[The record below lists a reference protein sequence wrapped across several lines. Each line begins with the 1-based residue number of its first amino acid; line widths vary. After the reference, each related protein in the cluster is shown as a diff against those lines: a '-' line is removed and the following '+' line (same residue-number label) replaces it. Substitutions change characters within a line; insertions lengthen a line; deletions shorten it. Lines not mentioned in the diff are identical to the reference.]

1 MKHGITV
8 YTPAGK
14 RIEGT
19 SRNRS
24 ITLDILSEAWQ
35 TRGLIWRLFV
45 RDFSARYRQSLLGI
59 TWVVLTPVLTMG
71 MFLLMRNAGIFT
83 AGNVGV
89 PYPLF
94 AMCGLAIWYLFA
106 SGVNGCA
113 SALVD
118 AGSLIAKIKVPM
130 SSLVLSSTGQS
141 LVDFL
146 VRSLV
151 IAPIFVWYAFYPSP
165 LDLLL
170 GAVLLTP
177 LVVFM
182 LGCGFIL
189 AIVGGLFRDAIN
201 ALNLALPSLMLL
213 TPILYPLP
221 PDSVLARMNEF
232 NPLYFMITV
241 PRDMILFGHS
251 ELWPGFAISA
261 ISTLFL
267 LLASWRLLHVAQP
280 KLAETI

>member
-14 RIEGT
+14 WVEDSHI
-19 SRNRS
+19 NRTM
-24 ITLDILSEAWQ
+24 TLEMLSEAWNS
-35 TRGLIWRLFV
+35 RGLIWRLFV

-59 TWVVLTPVLTMG
+59 AWVVLTPILTMG

-89 PYPLF
+89 PYPLY
-94 AMCGLAIWYLFA
+94 AMSGLAIWYLFA
-106 SGVNGCA
+106 SGVTGCA
-113 SALVD
+113 SALAD
-118 AGSLIAKIKVPM
+118 SGSLIAKIKVPM
-130 SSLVLSSTGQS
+130 SSLVLSSIGQG

-146 VRSLV
+146 VRGFV
-151 IAPIFVWYAFYPSP
+151 IAPLFIWYALYPSP
-165 LDLLL
+165 IDVVLSGCLLI
-170 GAVLLTP
+170 P
-177 LVVFM
+177 LIVFM
-182 LGCGFIL
+182 LGCGFIF
-189 AIVGGLFRDAIN
+189 AIVGGFYRDAIT

-221 PDSVLARMNEF
+221 AGSALARMNEL
-232 NPLYFMITV
+232 NPLYYLIAV

-251 ELWPGFAISA
+251 ELWTSFTISA
-261 ISTLFL
+261 ASAFIL
-267 LLASWRLLHVAQP
+267 LMAGWRLLHIAQP